1 MFDPVTM
8 AWTDLSD
15 AASGVPPTA
24 RYNHGFTS
32 VGGKLYVHGGLDAY
46 DDVLGDLHSF
56 DPVAMAWTDLSASV
70 NGTAPTAR
78 FRHGFTSAE
87 GKLYVHGGQGA
98 WDGSEYPILGDLHSF
113 DPVAKVWNL
122 SDAASGTPPT
132 ARYEHGFTSTGGKLY
147 VHGGS
152 NCLGGCPLGDLH
164 SFDPVAV
171 AWTDLSD
178 AVQGT
183 PPVARWGHGFTC
195 LILQGALGRLYVHGG
210 YGNTG
215 CAHRCAHRC
224 FMLDILP
231 VSVISTRVGQIKT
244 NQKEN

>member
-1 MFDPVTM
+1 MHGGEDANYNALGDLHSFDPVAV

-24 RYNHGFTS
+24 RN
-32 VGGKLYVHGGLDAY
+32 
-46 DDVLGDLHSF
+46 
-56 DPVAMAWTDLSASV
+56 
-70 NGTAPTAR
+70 
-78 FRHGFTSAE
+78 
-87 GKLYVHGGQGA
+87 
-98 WDGSEYPILGDLHSF
+98 
-113 DPVAKVWNL
+113 
-122 SDAASGTPPT
+122 
-132 ARYEHGFTSTGGKLY
+132 EHGFTSTGGKLY

-152 NCLGGCPLGDLH
+152 SCYGGCPLSDLH
-164 SFDPVAV
+164 SFDPVAM